1 MDLEKTQHQQTEKEN
16 LLAEREAAIHK
27 REMELLEREFQMTLI
42 QQQTPTPKKRKS
54 NFKKKFKDKKSSGSN
69 IISGPSGE
77 NGIGAKLLFELQP
90 ASNSKCLQIF
100 AITIA

>member
-16 LLAEREAAIHK
+16 ALAQREAELHK
-27 REMELLEREFQMTLI
+27 REMELLEREFNMHLI

-69 IISGPSGE
+69 IISGPSG
-77 NGIGAKLLFELQP
+77 NILSIQGYHLSPSPSQLLI
-90 ASNSKCLQIF
+90 SKCLQIF
-100 AITIA
+100 GII